1 MNYIG
6 RVSIERAAEP
16 APSLSA
22 VSARD
27 LREGGRW
34 TWGQRV
40 KNDALY
46 ALATGALFAARK
58 APLGALGALGA
69 GVGALA
75 HLAWRSGRRVALA
88 NVARALPE
96 ASDVEQRELVRACFL
111 RVGAY
116 LADAVAQLDGRALL
130 PALTIDDES
139 LAVITEARASGQGV
153 LLASGHIGPW
163 ERVAAAIVAHGI
175 PLVTIAREPYDPRF
189 ASVYDALRERH
200 GVGVIYR
207 GHAGAPTRIVRTLR
221 RGGVLGVPMDL
232 ATRAPSVHV
241 PFLGHPAP
249 TPVGPARLALRA
261 RARVVVGT
269 FAPPWRVAITAVD
282 TADLDASAEAEL
294 ELLARIN
301 GELSRR
307 VLASPES
314 FLWMHPR
321 WGTPTLRAPVLGP
334 KSQVFSST

>member
-1 MNYIG
+1 VDLERRAELAPAG
-6 RVSIERAAEP
+6 RTAARSP
-16 APSLSA
+16 AD
-22 VSARD
+22 ARD

-46 ALATGALFAARK
+46 ALATAALFAARQ
-58 APLGALGALGA
+58 APLGALAALGA

-75 HLAWRSGRRVALA
+75 HVAWGSGRRVALA

-96 ASDVEQRELVRACFL
+96 ASERERRALVRESFRRL
-111 RVGAY
+111 GSY

-130 PALTIDDES
+130 PRLTVDDES
-139 LAVITEARASGQGV
+139 LATMAEARAGGRGV
-153 LLASGHIGPW
+153 LFASGHLGPW
-163 ERVAAAIVAHGI
+163 ERVAAALVAHRI

-189 ASVYDALRERH
+189 ASVYEALRERH

-232 ATRAPSVHV
+232 ATRAPSVLV

-249 TPVGPARLALRA
+249 TPIGPARLALRA
-261 RARVVVGT
+261 GARVVVGT
-269 FAPPWRVAITAVD
+269 FAPPWRVAITAID
-282 TADLDASAEAEL
+282 TADLDASADAEL

-307 VLASPES
+307 VLASPEG

-321 WGTPTLRAPVLGP
+321 WGTEAATVTSLAP
-334 KSQVFSST
+334 KSAVLSST